1 MDDKT
6 NYPHIIGIS
15 GKTGAGKSTLS
26 KLLANEL
33 KATLISWDDYDD
45 ISQEPDDFIAWYHHG
60 QDYDAFKRQALSKN
74 LEELK
79 NNKST
84 IHPVSNQILPATP
97 FIIFDAPLG
106 RLHQET
112 GKFIDIMI
120 HLDVPLDVLLCR
132 RLLRDFKEQNNT
144 KDLLEEMLF
153 YLEHSRPLYLDKELK
168 DTADLVVDG
177 MLSPE
182 QELTD
187 VITYI
192 KNQDESIVYECRK

>member
-1 MDDKT
+1 MYAENKI
-6 NYPHIIGIS
+6 YPYIIGIS

-33 KATLISWDDYDD
+33 PATLISWDDYDD
-45 ISQEPDDFIAWYHHG
+45 ISEEPNDFIAWYHHG

-74 LEELK
+74 LAELK
-79 NNKST
+79 NNKG
-84 IHPVSNQILPATP
+84 IRHPVSNQILPATP

-120 HLDVPLDVLLCR
+120 HLDVPLDILLCR
-132 RLLRDFKEQNNT
+132 RLLRDFNDQMKA
-144 KDLLEEMLF
+144 KKLIEEIRF
-153 YLEHSRPLYLDKELK
+153 YLEHSSPLYFDSELK

-177 MLSPE
+177 ILSPE
-182 QELTD
+182 QELMD
-187 VITYI
+187 VMGYI
-192 KNQDESIVYECRK
+192 NRHLSGTK